1 MDRIDTKF
9 VMHRNLLPEL
19 LEGLKDNYKIL
30 EVNNQRLSEY
40 ESHYFDTSNYA
51 FYLQHHNQKRHRF
64 KVRYRHYTNSNT
76 SYFEIKERKHKRMVK
91 HRFQVQDIQ
100 PELTKKELNFVKS
113 IIGDIQ
119 PLQRNIQTHYQR
131 ITLVNEGLKERFTL
145 DFSIHFSDQDH
156 G

>member
-1 MDRIDTKF
+1 
-9 VMHRNLLPEL
+9 
-19 LEGLKDNYKIL
+19 
-30 EVNNQRLSEY
+30 
-40 ESHYFDTSNYA
+40 
-51 FYLQHHNQKRHRF
+51 
-64 KVRYRHYTNSNT
+64 
-76 SYFEIKERKHKRMVK
+76 MVK